1 MNEWFYVKN
10 DLEKRE
16 DIRRIIH
23 RPVVSRFGIKRPSI
37 MMTDEAQACLVDFNV
52 VCIYIGTRDLVQ
64 EHLAFRV
71 WQLAN

>member
-16 DIRRIIH
+16 DIRKIIQ
-23 RPVVSRFGIKRPSI
+23 RPVVSFFGIKRPSI
-37 MMTDEAQACLVDFNV
+37 MMIDEVQACLVDFNV

-64 EHLAFRV
+64 DSWPSEYDNL
-71 WQLAN
+71 